1 MRWCGTMFV
10 ILVYDI
16 NKKRVGK
23 VLKICRKY
31 LVHVQRSVFEG
42 NITEVKLRNLK
53 KELKRNIC
61 AEEDTIFIYSTD
73 YLRYLGKQS
82 IGKMENLSNII

>member
-1 MRWCGTMFV
+1 MYV

-16 NKKRVGK
+16 QQKRVGK

-42 NITEVKLRNLK
+42 NITEARLQALKSELK
-53 KELKRNIC
+53 KVLDVQQDSVI
-61 AEEDTIFIYSTD
+61 IYHLDSVKYT
-73 YLRYLGKQS
+73 RKEQIGVIQS
-82 IGKMENLSNII
+82 NSNMI

>member
-1 MRWCGTMFV
+1 MFV

-42 NITEVKLRNLK
+42 NITEAKLKNLK
-53 KELKRNIC
+53 RELQKIIC
-61 AEEDTIFIYSTD
+61 PDEDAIFIYSTD
-73 YLRYLGKQS
+73 YLRYMGKES
-82 IGKMENLSNII
+82 IGKMEDLSNII